1 MQFRETFAI
10 HAKTFFEVPIAHTA
24 TSFDI
29 FVRKPFQSKLTV
41 TPPIRVAVTFLD
53 SFITDFGL
61 LAFKGYPSLQYTSA
75 QECH

>member
-29 FVRKPFQSKLTV
+29 FVRKPFQSKVTV
-41 TPPIRVAVTFLD
+41 TPPIRVAMTFCD
-53 SFITDFGL
+53 SFIINLGL
-61 LAFKGYPSLQYTSA
+61 FAFKDYPSM
-75 QECH
+75 